1 MCQGKRLHIEDLI
14 EGVDFY
20 WEEKEG
26 VKIRVFTEDYLRTI
40 RIKCCQNGC
49 RHCPWGFKKQ
59 KTSN

>member
-20 WEEKEG
+20 WEENEG
-26 VKIRVFTEDYLRTI
+26 VKLRVFTEEYLRLI

-49 RHCPWGFKKQ
+49 KHCPWGFKIK
-59 KTSN
+59 KS